1 MPDKQKGNLYRRGKS
16 WYVAVVIDGK
26 LIRRS
31 FGPDRNAAEA
41 VLAELLKKRA
51 IARATGEAWT
61 GLEEIQKSKSKANIT
76 FAEVA
81 EEYFQREKA
90 GWKNSTVV
98 TYRDILKCHLLPAF
112 GRQRVRNISTA
123 DVAGFRTRLAERLS
137 ASRVNRIMTM
147 LRLLLNM
154 CVSEEIIRKNPAHGV
169 RKLQQPNPDVDPLP
183 HYELNKAL
191 AHIDQHFRPL
201 FTCLAWTG
209 ARPNELLALR
219 WSDLDFD
226 RKEIRITKGRVRGV
240 EGLPKTSSS
249 QRVIPMLP
257 PVEASLH
264 ELRSRPLAAVSGHV
278 FLNKKGK
285 PINKHLDRVW
295 ARALEDAEL
304 RHRPSYQLRHTF
316 ASLCIQQGIAPG
328 WVAMVLGHT
337 SMEMTFSRYARY
349 IPEASAEHERK
360 LLKLFQQPDAATEQ
374 QEITK
379 EITAPFFDPSRKNE
393 KPVKT
398 RVSRR
403 RNKKKGRRGDSNP
416 RILKPQSSALTS
428 WRRLPWR
435 GESTPGCI
443 IQNFDERTYF
453 RLRNANNGGKTKPS
467 TPPKPMAKIHDP
479 IHIVIAT
486 LGPRSLIMTPTVAI
500 QGTKSVITI
509 IAVTA

>member
-16 WYVAVVIDGK
+16 WYVAIVIDGK

-51 IARATGEAWT
+51 IARAVGEEWT
-61 GLEEIQKSKSKANIT
+61 GLEEIQKKSRSKAKIT

-98 TYRDILKCHLLPAF
+98 TYKDILKCHLLPAF
-112 GRQRVRNISTA
+112 RRQRVRDITTA
-123 DVAGFRTRLAERLS
+123 DVAGFRTRLAEKLA

-147 LRLLLNM
+147 LRSLLNM
-154 CVSEEIIRKNPAHGV
+154 CLSEEIIRKNPAHGI
-169 RKLQQPNPDVDPLP
+169 RKLQQPNPEVDPLP
-183 HYELNKAL
+183 LHELNRAL

-226 RKEIRITKGRVRGV
+226 RKEIRISKGRVRGV
-240 EGLPKTSSS
+240 EGLPKTASS
-249 QRVIPMLP
+249 QRIIPMLP
-257 PVEASLH
+257 PVEAALN
-264 ELRSRPLAAVSGHV
+264 ELRSRPLISVSGHV

-285 PINKHLDRVW
+285 PISKHLDRIW
-295 ARALEDAEL
+295 ARALEGAGI
-304 RHRPSYQLRHTF
+304 RHIPSYQLRHTF

-374 QEITK
+374 PEITK
-379 EITAPFFDPSRKNE
+379 EITVPFSDPLLKNE
-393 KPVKT
+393 KSARA

-403 RNKKKGRRGDSNP
+403 RNKKMGQTRGLEP
-416 RILKPQSSALTS
+416 PHTGTTI
-428 WRRLPWR
+428 R
-435 GESTPGCI
+435 GLNHLATPATICI
-443 IQNFDERTYF
+443 EHAVFAAKTYYH
-453 RLRNANNGGKTKPS
+453 AE
-467 TPPKPMAKIHDP
+467 
-479 IHIVIAT
+479 
-486 LGPRSLIMTPTVAI
+486 
-500 QGTKSVITI
+500 
-509 IAVTA
+509 